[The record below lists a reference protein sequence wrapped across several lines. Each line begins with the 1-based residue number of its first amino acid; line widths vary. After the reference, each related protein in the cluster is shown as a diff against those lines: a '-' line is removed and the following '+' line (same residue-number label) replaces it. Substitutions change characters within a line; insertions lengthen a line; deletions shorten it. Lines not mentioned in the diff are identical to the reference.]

1 MPDTQHPVTQHTAS
15 HSMPVITD
23 LNGRHDMYGLVH
35 KALRMAQCDMLVR
48 LGSFDFVHGDVA
60 GLIDELRGLLT
71 LGRGHI
77 AHEEAHIHTALE
89 GLAPGGTLVLAEQHG
104 SHRAQF
110 AALDALLGK
119 LEVAEAGNRAA
130 IGRRLYLSYTR
141 FVAEDF
147 EHMLEEETVTQ
158 PHLWALF
165 DDNALRGI
173 EHAIVSSIPPEKSIL
188 FLRLMIPAANR
199 DERVQLL
206 TGMKLHAPKEAF
218 IAVLENAARPTLSAD
233 DMADLERRLALIQV
247 VPN

>member
-1 MPDTQHPVTQHTAS
+1 MPDTQSILTHKAPA
-15 HSMPVITD
+15 IAD
-23 LNGRHDMYGLVH
+23 LNGRHDLYGLVH

-48 LGSFDFVHGDVA
+48 LGRFDFVHGNVSGLVA
-60 GLIDELRGLLT
+60 EVRGLLA
-71 LGRGHI
+71 LGAGHI
-77 AHEEAHIHTALE
+77 AHEEAHIHGALE
-89 GLAPGGTLVLAEQHG
+89 ARAPGGTRILADQHG
-104 SHRAQF
+104 GHRVQF
-110 AALDALLGK
+110 AALEAL
-119 LEVAEAGNRAA
+119 VAELEMAEARHRAA
-130 IGRRLYLSYTR
+130 IGRRLYLAYTR

-158 PHLWALF
+158 PLLWSLF
-165 DDNALRGI
+165 DDTAMRGI

-206 TGMKLHAPKEAF
+206 AGMKLNAPKEVLV
-218 IAVLENAARPTLSAD
+218 AVLENAARPTLSAD

>member
-1 MPDTQHPVTQHTAS
+1 MPDTQHSALHAIAAETKIP
-15 HSMPVITD
+15 D
-23 LNGRHDMYGLVH
+23 LEGRHDMYGLVH

-48 LGSFDFVHGDVA
+48 LGSFDFVHGNVSR
-60 GLIDELRGLLT
+60 LVDELRGLLA

-77 AHEEAHIHTALE
+77 GHEEAHIHTALE
-89 GLAPGGTLVLAEQHG
+89 AVAPGGTQVLEAQHG

-110 AALDALLGK
+110 AALDALLDQ
-119 LEVAEAGNRAA
+119 LEGADAGSRAA

-147 EHMLEEETVTQ
+147 EHMLEEETVMQ
-158 PHLWALF
+158 PHLWAVF

-173 EHAIVSSIPPEKSIL
+173 EHAIVSAIPPEKSIL
-188 FLRLMIPAANR
+188 FLRLMIPAGNR

-206 TGMKLHAPKEAF
+206 SGMKLHAPKEAF
-218 IAVLENAARPTLSAD
+218 IAVMENAARPTLSAD

>member
-1 MPDTQHPVTQHTAS
+1 MPDTQHVMSATA
-15 HSMPVITD
+15 PAIAD
-23 LNGRHDMYGLVH
+23 LNGRHDLYGLVH
-35 KALRMAQCDMLVR
+35 KALRLAQCQMLIR
-48 LGSFDFVHGDVA
+48 LGQFDYVHGDVA
-60 GLIDELRGLLT
+60 GLVGELRGLLAM
-71 LGRGHI
+71 GQGHI
-77 AHEEAHIHTALE
+77 AHEEAHVHPALE
-89 GLAPGGTLVLAEQHG
+89 AKAPGGTRVLEAHHG

-110 AALDALLGK
+110 AALEAL
-119 LEVAEAGNRAA
+119 VAELERAEASRRAA

-158 PHLWALF
+158 PLLWSLF
-165 DDNALRGI
+165 DDAGLRGI

-206 TGMKLHAPKEAF
+206 GGMKLNAPREAF